1 MVPQKAPPSTANATE
16 LASDTDE
23 NAPQLR
29 LQDVGKQYGDIWGVR
44 DVSLDLSPGVL
55 GLLGPN
61 GAGKSTLMRLIT
73 TYLTPTEG
81 TITFDGTDIVDD
93 PNTVRENVGYLPQD
107 FGVYPDLTA
116 TEFLEYLAAIRGLK
130 RKEARERI
138 EDLLELTNLR
148 DARDRRLGGFSGGM
162 RQRVGI
168 AQALLT
174 DPDLLVVDEPTVG
187 LDPAERVRF
196 RNVLSSLGED
206 RIVIL
211 STHIVS
217 DVEATANEV
226 AVLSE
231 GRLRAHTTPEKLLED
246 VSDRVWELVIS
257 QDELHSLK
265 SEYLT
270 STTTRRTD
278 GVHARIVTDSPP
290 RDATPVSPTL
300 EEAYLDLLEGT
311 EEDEPG
317 DAL

>member
-1 MVPQKAPPSTANATE
+1 MVPQEAPPSTATATE
-16 LASDTDE
+16 LTRETDGK
-23 NAPQLR
+23 ATR
-29 LQDVGKQYGDIWGVR
+29 LQLNDVGKQFGELWGVR

-73 TYLTPTEG
+73 TFLTPTEG
-81 TITFDGTDIVDD
+81 TITFDGTDVVAE
-93 PNTVRENVGYLPQD
+93 PNFVRENVGYLPQD

-116 TEFLEYLAAIRGLK
+116 EEFLEYLAAIRGLK
-130 RKEARERI
+130 RNQARDRI

-148 DARDRRLGGFSGGM
+148 DAHDRRLGGFSGGM

-196 RNVLSSLGED
+196 RNVLSSLGDD
-206 RIVIL
+206 RVVIL

-226 AVLSE
+226 AVLSN
-231 GRLRAHTTPEKLLED
+231 GHLRAHTTPERLLED
-246 VSDRVWELVIS
+246 VSDRVWEVVIT
-257 QDELHSLK
+257 QDELQSLK

-290 RDATPVSPTL
+290 SDATAVSPTL
-300 EEAYLDLLEGT
+300 EEAYLDLLDET
-311 EEDEPG
+311 EEGEPG
-317 DAL
+317 DGL

>member
-16 LASDTDE
+16 LASNTDE

-29 LQDVGKQYGDIWGVR
+29 LQNVGKQYGDIWGVR

-81 TITFDGTDIVDD
+81 TITFDETDIVDD
-93 PNTVRENVGYLPQD
+93 PNTVRKNVGYLPQD

-130 RKEARERI
+130 RKEARDRI

-148 DARDRRLGGFSGGM
+148 DARNRRLGGFSGGM

-196 RNVLSSLGED
+196 RNILSSLGED
-206 RIVIL
+206 RVVIL

-226 AVLSE
+226 AILSE

-246 VSDRVWELVIS
+246 VTDRVWELVIS

-278 GVHARIVTDSPP
+278 GVHARIVTDSPS